1 MNFEPPRILSLGAGV
16 QSTALALLAI
26 DGHLP
31 PLDHAIFADTGW
43 EPAAVYQHLDRLTVE
58 LEANGVQV
66 HIVSN
71 GNIRADALAEGH
83 RFASMPLHMK
93 GAKGNGIVRR
103 QCTSEY
109 KLTPIKR
116 KVRELIGAKVQG
128 TLANGSPR
136 VGRVP
141 GRPGVRHVEMWV
153 GISTDEI
160 ERQKPADVKY
170 IRRIDPLIDV
180 LDLDRDACQLYLA
193 DRWPWPVERSAC
205 IGCPFHDNVEWRHLR
220 DEVPDEFAD
229 AVEFDVQLRA
239 KPLGGFK
246 SEAYLH
252 GDRVPLAEA
261 NLDKV
266 TRRENLKAQGRLF
279 AGCNPFDCPRS
290 AAAPEARGE
299 QPERTEP

>member
-1 MNFEPPRILSLGAGV
+1 MRAPRILSLGAGV
-16 QSTALALLAI
+16 QSTAIALMSI

-31 PLDHAIFADTGW
+31 ALDHAIFADTGW
-43 EPAAVYQHLDRLTVE
+43 EPRAVYEHLDRLTVE
-58 LEANGVQV
+58 LQSHGVQV
-66 HIVSN
+66 HTVSN
-71 GNIRADALAEGH
+71 GNIRDDALAEGH

-93 GAKGNGIVRR
+93 GAKGNGIGRR

-116 KVRELIGAKVQG
+116 KVRELLGAKVHG

-170 IRRIDPLIDV
+170 IRRVDPLIDI
-180 LDLDRDACQLYLA
+180 LDLDRDACASYLA

-205 IGCPFHDNVEWRHLR
+205 IGCPFHDNVEWRRLR
-220 DEVPDEFAD
+220 DHAPEEFTD

-252 GDRVPLAEA
+252 SDRVPLAEA

-290 AAAPEARGE
+290 VAVGGSGDTR
-299 QPERTEP
+299 

>member
-1 MNFEPPRILSLGAGV
+1 MSDYQGIRVLSLGAGV
-16 QSTALALLAI
+16 QSTALALMAV

-31 PLDHAIFADTGW
+31 PLQHAIFADTGW
-43 EPAAVYQHLDRLTVE
+43 EPAGVYQHLDRLTVE

-71 GNIRADALAEGH
+71 GDIRADALAEGH

-93 GAKGNGIVRR
+93 GPKGNGLARR
-103 QCTSEY
+103 ECTSEY

-116 KVRELIGAKVQG
+116 RVRELLGAQVDG

-136 VGRVP
+136 VKRVP
-141 GRPGVRHVEMWV
+141 GRPGSRFVEMWV

-160 ERQKPADVKY
+160 ERQKPADVSY
-170 IRRIDPLIDV
+170 IHRIDPLIDI
-180 LDLDRDACQLYLA
+180 LDLDREACVRYLQE
-193 DRWPWPVERSAC
+193 RWPWPVERSAC
-205 IGCPFHDNVEWRHLR
+205 IGCPYHTNVEWRRLR
-220 DEVPDEFAD
+220 DDAPEEFAD

-261 NLDKV
+261 NLDRV
-266 TRRENLKAQGRLF
+266 TRRENLAAQGRLF
-279 AGCNPFDCPRS
+279 VGCNPFDCERS
-290 AAAPEARGE
+290 SA
-299 QPERTEP
+299 TEPELGGQR

>member
-1 MNFEPPRILSLGAGV
+1 MTAPRILSLGAGV
-16 QSTALALLAI
+16 QSTALALMAV

-43 EPAAVYQHLDRLTVE
+43 EPDGVYRHLDRLTVE
-58 LEANGVQV
+58 LESHGVEV

-71 GNIRADALAEGH
+71 GNIRDDALAEGH

-93 GAKGNGIVRR
+93 GEKGNGIGRR

-109 KLTPIKR
+109 KLAPIKR
-116 KVRELIGAKVQG
+116 KVRELLGAKVDG

-136 VGRVP
+136 VRRVP
-141 GRPGVRHVEMWV
+141 GRPGSRFVEMWV

-160 ERQKPADVKY
+160 ERQKPADVSY
-170 IRRIDPLIDV
+170 IHRIDPLIDV
-180 LDLDRDACQLYLA
+180 LDMDRESCVAYLES
-193 DRWPWPVERSAC
+193 RWPWPVERSAC
-205 IGCPFHDNVEWRHLR
+205 IGCPYHTNVEWRRLR
-220 DEVPDEFAD
+220 DEAPAEFAD
-229 AVEFDVQLRA
+229 AVEFDVELRA

-266 TRRENLKAQGRLF
+266 TRRENLAAQGRLF
-279 AGCNPFDCPRS
+279 QGCNPFDCPGS
-290 AAAPEARGE
+290 VAAHEGAGDR
-299 QPERTEP
+299 